1 MLRFFILVFVLVNGF
16 LLALNF
22 GVKMPWQTSQSNGQT
37 SAQTSMQTNAGNK
50 TAAQIEHEK
59 KIEDASKA
67 LHLMSASAAQ
77 DLLDAEKKQNQIKT
91 VCVDLGIFTN
101 QEAKEFDEK
110 IKGLSFIDRKSRHE
124 INDVAN
130 NMVYIPPL
138 ANKELAEK
146 KAAELRKL
154 GITDFYIV
162 QDQSPMRFAISLG
175 VFKTLDAANA
185 HLENLKK
192 KGVRQGKIAARS
204 VSAMKYAYQFKDITP
219 EEKSQLDEL
228 SKLFSHVEMQSCKSA
243 DEAHTESKKP

>member
-22 GVKMPWQTSQSNGQT
+22 GVKMPWQASQSNGQT
-37 SAQTSMQTNAGNK
+37 TTQTSSGNK
-50 TAAQIEHEK
+50 TAAQIEQEK
-59 KIEDASKA
+59 KIADASKA

-77 DLLDAEKKQNQIKT
+77 DLLDAEKKQSQIKT

-138 ANKELAEK
+138 ANKDLAEK

-219 EEKSQLDEL
+219 EEKSQLDAL
-228 SKLFSHVEMQSCKSA
+228 SKLFSHVEMQSCKTA

>member
-1 MLRFFILVFVLVNGF
+1 MLRFFILVFVLVNGL

-22 GVKMPWQTSQSNGQT
+22 GVKMPWQASVSSSQSGTHT
-37 SAQTSMQTNAGNK
+37 SAANK
-50 TAAQIEHEK
+50 TAGQLAQEK
-59 KIEDASKA
+59 KIEQASTA

-77 DLLDAEKKQNQIKT
+77 ELLDEEKKQSQIKS

-110 IKGLSFIDRKSRHE
+110 IKGLSFIDRKTRRE

-138 ANKELAEK
+138 ANKDLAEK

-162 QDQSPMRFAISLG
+162 QDQTAMRFAISLG

-204 VSAMKYAYQFKDITP
+204 VSAMKYAYQFVDITP
-219 EEKSQLDEL
+219 EEKSQLEEL
-228 SKLFSHVEMQSCKSA
+228 RKLFSNVEMQNCKSSDAAQA
-243 DEAHTESKKP
+243 DSKKP